1 MKSLYC
7 LIIPFLLMSCK
18 PAKTSLTTALTD
30 ADKIVEGIAL
40 TSFPDNFLSVNVP
53 EDSLKALITI
63 QNAID
68 SCSLMGGGTVVV
80 EAGTYFLNGTLTL
93 KSDVNLH
100 ISEGACLKFSG
111 VPTDFL
117 PIVITRWEGTE
128 VYGHSPMIYAYHA
141 NNIAI
146 TGKGTIDA
154 QGGLV
159 FAGWAAL
166 EAYDR
171 DRLREMGDKVVPL
184 RERIF
189 GDGAVLRPSCVQ
201 PFGCSRILIED
212 ITIKN
217 SPFWTIHPVYCD
229 NMIVRNVTI
238 DSHYPNNDGCDPES
252 TSNVLI
258 ENCTFRTGDDAIAI
272 KSGRDADGRMIGR
285 PSKNIVIRNC
295 KFYSEC
301 NGLCIGSEMS
311 GGVSNV
317 YMSNVEIGTV
327 KNALYFKSNRD
338 RGGYIRNVYVD
349 SIKIERT
356 LGGILRFETNYFGY
370 RGGNYQAVYENF
382 RISNVEAGVS
392 DNYAF
397 FMDGNE
403 QKKIDNIKIE
413 NFHVESAKYPY
424 YLKNVQ
430 NVTFVNS
437 SVNGE
442 NMPTHPK
449 ESANTVTLD
458 VY

>member
-1 MKSLYC
+1 
-7 LIIPFLLMSCK
+7 
-18 PAKTSLTTALTD
+18 
-30 ADKIVEGIAL
+30 
-40 TSFPDNFLSVNVP
+40 
-53 EDSLKALITI
+53 
-63 QNAID
+63 
-68 SCSLMGGGTVVV
+68 
-80 EAGTYFLNGTLTL
+80 
-93 KSDVNLH
+93 
-100 ISEGACLKFSG
+100 
-111 VPTDFL
+111 
-117 PIVITRWEGTE
+117 
-128 VYGHSPMIYAYHA
+128 
-141 NNIAI
+141 
-146 TGKGTIDA
+146 
-154 QGGLV
+154 
-159 FAGWAAL
+159 
-166 EAYDR
+166 
-171 DRLREMGDKVVPL
+171 
-184 RERIF
+184 
-189 GDGAVLRPSCVQ
+189 
-201 PFGCSRILIED
+201 
-212 ITIKN
+212 
-217 SPFWTIHPVYCD
+217 
-229 NMIVRNVTI
+229 
-238 DSHYPNNDGCDPES
+238 
-252 TSNVLI
+252 
-258 ENCTFRTGDDAIAI
+258 
-272 KSGRDADGRMIGR
+272 MIGR